1 MSVTGFHIDDLGS
14 YWQIGEPFKVA
25 TKTYSD
31 PVLCGNIISI
41 SSVIQAY
48 SLRVE
53 ETQFGLTTQ
62 LLPMVHGM
70 KKESQD

>member
-41 SSVIQAY
+41 SSVI
-48 SLRVE
+48 
-53 ETQFGLTTQ
+53 
-62 LLPMVHGM
+62 
-70 KKESQD
+70 